1 MQSNNRQI
9 GIALGGGGVRGLAHV
24 LALETIDEM
33 GLSPNHLSGTSIGAI
48 IGALYS
54 AGRSGEEIHDWIRK
68 YFISSGDQFSD
79 IYQRRNDLF
88 RWLRAVRPSWDNSGL
103 LSADRFIDFV
113 LSDLSVTRIE
123 DLDIPLRIVATD
135 FERGEE
141 VILDHGDL
149 RSALQAS
156 MSIPGIF
163 RPVKNNG
170 RILVD
175 GGVINNLP
183 YDVLPD
189 SCDLTIAIDMIPIH
203 ESNEERI
210 PSLVEVTLGTFDM
223 MLRRITAA
231 KLEREPPDL
240 YLPVE
245 LRGIH
250 MLDFTKVDHVWEQSE
265 PAMAVLREKIACL
278 LGPHD

>member
-1 MQSNNRQI
+1 MNQRI

-33 GLSPNHLSGTSIGAI
+33 GLSPSCLAGTSIGAI
-48 IGALYS
+48 IGTLYS
-54 AGRSGEEIHDWIRK
+54 AGKSGKEIHDWIRK
-68 YFISSGDQFSD
+68 YFISRDDQFSD

-103 LSADRFIDFV
+103 LSAERFIDFV

-123 DLDIPLRIVATD
+123 ELDIPLRIVATD
-135 FERGEE
+135 FERGEQ
-141 VILDHGDL
+141 VILDRGDL

-163 RPVKNNG
+163 RPVKDNG

-183 YDVLPD
+183 YDILPEC
-189 SCDLTIAIDMIPIH
+189 CDLTIAIDMIPVH
-203 ESNEERI
+203 EPDQDRI

-231 KLEREPPDL
+231 KLEQKPPDL

-250 MLDFTKVDHVWEQSE
+250 MLDFTKIDQVWEQSE

-278 LGPHD
+278 LGQHD

>member
-1 MQSNNRQI
+1 MNQQI
-9 GIALGGGGVRGLAHV
+9 GMALGGGGVRGLAHV

-33 GLSPNHLSGTSIGAI
+33 GLSPSYLSGTSIGAI
-48 IGALYS
+48 IGTLYA
-54 AGRSGEEIHDWIRK
+54 AGKSGAEIHDWIRK
-68 YFISSGDQFSD
+68 YFISRDDQFSD

-88 RWLRAVRPSWDNSGL
+88 KWLLAVRPSWDNSGL
-103 LSADRFIDFV
+103 LSAERFLDFV

-123 DLDIPLRIVATD
+123 ELDIPLRIVATD
-135 FERGEE
+135 FERGEQ
-141 VILDHGDL
+141 VILDQGDL

-163 RPVKNNG
+163 RPVENNG

-183 YDVLPD
+183 YDILPEC
-189 SCDLTIAIDMIPIH
+189 CDLTIAIDMIPLQ
-203 ESNEERI
+203 EPGQDRI

-223 MLRRITAA
+223 MLGRITAA
-231 KLEREPPDL
+231 KLEQNPPDL

-250 MLDFTKVDHVWEQSE
+250 MLDFTKVDQVWEQSE
-265 PAMAVLREKIACL
+265 PAMNVLREMIDCL
-278 LGPHD
+278 LGQDG